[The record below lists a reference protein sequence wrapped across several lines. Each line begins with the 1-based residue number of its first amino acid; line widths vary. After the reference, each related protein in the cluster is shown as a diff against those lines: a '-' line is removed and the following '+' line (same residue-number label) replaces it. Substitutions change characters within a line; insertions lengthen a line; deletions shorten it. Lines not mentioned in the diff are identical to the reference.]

1 MQRNNIIYSKKIS
14 KHFSWMQVLP
24 DTAYGYKCIWRYHSA
39 LFSYLTYRQ
48 KIRNN
53 GIQTETGMHSVILI
67 SENFFVKNDINKES
81 DKERTEVDS
90 DNVISIKNKDTGD
103 DNYRCTA

>member
-1 MQRNNIIYSKKIS
+1 
-14 KHFSWMQVLP
+14 
-24 DTAYGYKCIWRYHSA
+24 
-39 LFSYLTYRQ
+39 
-48 KIRNN
+48 
-53 GIQTETGMHSVILI
+53 MHSVILI

-103 DNYRCTA
+103 ITTVVLPDK